1 MKRRWLVRCVDR
13 NGRTVG
19 ESRFWTRRGAEKFG
33 EWQEATAEGR
43 HWFFS
48 PVATAMA
55 EKLGPIWTVE
65 VIKE

>member
-1 MKRRWLVRCVDR
+1 
-13 NGRTVG
+13 VG